1 MKHATS
7 AFQTRLNRLAP
18 LTADER
24 EALSVFEQSPE
35 RRSKRDPI
43 FPEGDGDRR
52 IAILRSG
59 WAVTKVRSDS
69 GQTTIAQ
76 VFMSGD
82 MIGLSEVGF
91 VRGPHETTMQ
101 TDGSVSLISRSDLLT
116 FLTAHP
122 RLFGLLAS
130 LASVNSITL
139 MDQLHS
145 VARLPA
151 EDRLMHFL
159 LSIKSKTEQG
169 SDQPSDRFAL
179 PLSQKEIGDV
189 LGLTDIYVNRLL
201 SSLQKRGEI
210 TMARPYVRITNL
222 RYWEERLK
230 FQNRYCGIDL
240 NWIA

>member
-7 AFQTRLNRLAP
+7 AFQTRLNRLTS
-18 LTADER
+18 LTASER
-24 EALSVFEQSPE
+24 DALSVFEQTQE
-35 RRSKRDPI
+35 RRAKREPI
-43 FPEGDGDRR
+43 FPEGDDDRR

-59 WAVTKVRSDS
+59 WAVTRVKSDS

-76 VFMSGD
+76 IFMSGD
-82 MIGLSEVGF
+82 IIGLSEVGF
-91 VRGPHETTMQ
+91 VKGPHETTMQ
-101 TDGSVSLISRSDLLT
+101 TDGSVSLISRNDLLK
-116 FLTAHP
+116 FLSLQP
-122 RLFGLLAS
+122 RLFGLMAS
-130 LASVNSITL
+130 LVSVNAITL

-201 SSLQKRGEI
+201 SGLQKRGEI
-210 TMARPYVRITNL
+210 TMSRPYIRITNVP
-222 RYWEERLK
+222 YWQERLK
-230 FQNRYCGIDL
+230 FQNRYGGIDL
-240 NWIA
+240 GWIA